1 MNEETGIQ
9 DQKLDQEVLL
19 STDLY
24 LKKEKPD

>member
-1 MNEETGIQ
+1 MRELGYK